1 MLELLLII
9 FVVIPIL
16 YWLDVL
22 FFSDRK
28 DEISAEITKPKL
40 NKFSNQS
47 IPDEIRKYKKMF
59 EEGVIDKEEYKKKKK
74 ELLK

>member
-9 FVVIPIL
+9 VVLIPIL
-16 YWLDVL
+16 YGLDVF

-28 DEISAEITKPKL
+28 DEISVEITKPKL

-47 IPDEIRKYKKMF
+47 IPDEIRKYKKLF
-59 EEGVIDKEEYKKKKK
+59 EEEVIDKEEYEKKKK

>member
-9 FVVIPIL
+9 VVLIPIL
-16 YWLDVL
+16 YGLDVF

-28 DEISAEITKPKL
+28 DEISVEITKPKL

-47 IPDEIRKYKKMF
+47 IPDEIRKYKKLF

>member
-1 MLELLLII
+1 MLELLLLI
-9 FVVIPIL
+9 FVVIPIF
-16 YWLDVL
+16 YGLDVL

-28 DEISAEITKPKL
+28 DKISAEITKPKL

-47 IPDEIRKYKKMF
+47 IPDEIRKYKKLF